1 MFGGTMSNGANSA
14 MNQIQGLAKG
24 KSPVVVMTVAGLLGG
39 FLGFALAEVIQYS
52 GSVEYDGETYETF
65 RFFENS
71 LYLGTGVWFL
81 FIVLG
86 IGLLLSASQGII
98 EKNAEKSTSN
108 ILTALPALAVGGL
121 LSGAI
126 AQKVYEVLQENGS
139 QVTARTLGWGIA
151 GGLGGLAV
159 GAGFRSAIRIR
170 NCGIGGL
177 GGGLLGGLL
186 FDQIGGGTSSASTA
200 RFIGIVLIGTL
211 MGLFIALLDA
221 ATTDYYLE
229 LASGELKGQQFV
241 LFDNSSIIGCART
254 VAVTLTRDPL
264 VTEQHV
270 RATKTNGGL
279 AIECLRGAPAV
290 LVNGQSTQN
299 GMLPVGGTIQIGNT
313 VLILQSK
320 KGKSVR
326 PAGSVTAVQNSG
338 VHAPQTTSNEPS
350 RASEPVRSRPTIQMN
365 NKPKQ

>member
-1 MFGGTMSNGANSA
+1 MSNGTNSVT
-14 MNQIQGLAKG
+14 NQIQGLAKG

-39 FLGFALAEVIQYS
+39 IAGFVLSETIQ
-52 GSVEYDGETYETF
+52 GGETN
-65 RFFENS
+65 RFFPDS
-71 LYLGTGVWFL
+71 RYLSTGVWFL
-81 FIVLG
+81 LIIVG

-98 EKNAEKSTSN
+98 EKNVEKSTSN
-108 ILTALPALAVGGL
+108 ILTALPALAVGGFI
-121 LSGAI
+121 SGAV
-126 AQKVYEVLQENGS
+126 AQKVYEVLLQNDGS
-139 QVTARTLGWGIA
+139 QVTARTIAWGIA

-159 GAGFRSAIRIR
+159 GAGFRSAIRVR

-186 FDQIGGGTSSASTA
+186 FDQISSGNGSASTS
-200 RFIGIVLIGTL
+200 RFMGIVLIGTL

-229 LASGELKGQQFV
+229 LASGEQRGQQFV
-241 LFDNSSIIGCART
+241 LFDNASIIGCART
-254 VAVTLTRDPL
+254 VAVTLVRDPL

-270 RATKTNGGL
+270 RATKTSGGL
-279 AIECLRGAPAV
+279 AIECLKGASAV
-290 LVNGQSTQN
+290 LINGQSTQN

-326 PAGSVTAVQNSG
+326 PNGSVTTPNSVQQP
-338 VHAPQTTSNEPS
+338 AQTFSNQPS
-350 RASEPVRSRPTIQMN
+350 QVSEPVRSRPTIQMN
-365 NKPKQ
+365 DNPKQ